1 MKFKSLIIVLAFL
14 SFTGLISA
22 QQYASDAQIDGFH
35 GKIKSSDQTL
45 YEAAVEGDKMSRG
58 LLLEHLRT
66 LYNGKGWRRS
76 MEFLDARGRVLFRSR
91 YRHDG
96 FGLTTLEHI
105 VAPNDSVIGRTYY
118 IYNANNILTEWYV
131 EDVERQ
137 VENRVLIHYDAK
149 GRVDKRSY
157 NDQFN
162 NIYKLE
168 VYTYGEDGNMAK
180 AVVFDS
186 QANKV
191 QERRYEYDEHNEP
204 VSQTIY
210 DYSENP
216 KEPEMT
222 LTIWKYQ
229 YDNQGNWIQKVEYN
243 MEDFNMIPQYI
254 TERKLEYFE

>member
-1 MKFKSLIIVLAFL
+1 MKFRSIIFVLAFL
-14 SFTGLISA
+14 SFAGIVAA
-22 QQYASDAQIDGFH
+22 QQYAVDAKIDGFR

-45 YEAAVEGDKMSRG
+45 YEAVVEGDVMSRG
-58 LLLEHLRT
+58 MLLEHLRT
-66 LYNGKGWRRS
+66 QYNGKGWRRS
-76 MEFLDARGRVLFRSR
+76 MEFLDRGGKVLFRSR

-105 VAPNDSVIGRTYY
+105 VSPTDSVIGRTYY

-137 VENRVLIHYDAK
+137 VENRVLIHYDAR
-149 GRVDKRSY
+149 GRMDKRSF

-168 VYTYGEDGNMAK
+168 DYTYGEDGNIAK
-180 AVVFDS
+180 VVVYDS
-186 QANKV
+186 QGSKV
-191 QERRYEYDEHNEP
+191 QERRYEYDEYNEP

-222 LTIWKYQ
+222 FTIWKYQ
-229 YDNQGNWIQKVEYN
+229 YDANGNWIQKVEYD